1 VTKKIRIDKWLWT
14 VRIFKSRTQ
23 ATTAC
28 KSGRIKI
35 GDKNLKPSYLITIGE
50 SIMVR
55 KNGFNLEFVVKSI
68 LKSRVSAT
76 LAAPCYDN
84 ITPEEELNKYKSWF
98 VGKAAA
104 EQRIKG
110 AGRPT
115 KKERREIEDY
125 KVEQFFDFFDDEEEK
140 ES

>member
-1 VTKKIRIDKWLWT
+1 MSGQKIRIDKWLWT
-14 VRIFKSRTQ
+14 VRIFKSRTL

-28 KSGRIKI
+28 KTGRVKI
-35 GDKNLKPSYLITIGE
+35 DERNLKPSYQITIGE
-50 SIMVR
+50 SIIVR
-55 KNGFNLEFVVKSI
+55 KNGFNLQFIVKDI

-84 ITPEEELNKYKSWF
+84 ITPEEELNKYKDWF

-104 EQRIKG
+104 EQRIRG

-115 KKERREIEDY
+115 KKERREIEDFKIDQY
-125 KVEQFFDFFDDEEEK
+125 FDMFDVEED
-140 ES
+140 